1 VVLYDYEPPW
11 SPPPQ
16 NANHPVAFLSVE
28 AGLRRAA
35 IDAPNRVMREIAILA
50 LGQEHTLGTLARAL
64 NERLPGER
72 QKSNV
77 RLLFKSKN
85 PRPEIIEKLAEIV
98 GMGSRHRRAATQK
111 LRPGEEDEAITAAV
125 NELVTAAAFFA
136 PGVVDD
142 VKRILATVGGELRT
156 RAASAFLLGEI
167 HARADIEDPLLIE
180 KHFVALSTLGERLAA
195 FLLALAPEFDLE
207 RALATGARPL
217 GHLLHL
223 YEMLRNWGLM
233 PSEADT
239 VVSMVESFF
248 LNHGVEPAR
257 LAKER
262 EHLQRNR
269 TRADKRAAA
278 LHRIWAARHTQPKER
293 QGD

>member
-1 VVLYDYEPPW
+1 MRW
-11 SPPPQ
+11 KTS
-16 NANHPVAFLSVE
+16 
-28 AGLRRAA
+28 AG
-35 IDAPNRVMREIAILA
+35 
-50 LGQEHTLGTLARAL
+50 
-64 NERLPGER
+64 
-72 QKSNV
+72 
-77 RLLFKSKN
+77 F
-85 PRPEIIEKLAEIV
+85 
-98 GMGSRHRRAATQK
+98 
-111 LRPGEEDEAITAAV
+111 
-125 NELVTAAAFFA
+125 
-136 PGVVDD
+136 
-142 VKRILATVGGELRT
+142 
-156 RAASAFLLGEI
+156 
-167 HARADIEDPLLIE
+167 EDPLLIE